1 MSSPCIFYEGII
13 HRIINY
19 VDDSSNLVSSKNAKT
34 LQLYMNDYFKLLEE
48 FYNINKLVINPEK
61 SKLLV
66 TCKAKYRRKAESLKL
81 VTSNYNVIQNDKIKV
96 LGVFIT

>member
-61 SKLLV
+61 VNFWSL
-66 TCKAKYRRKAESLKL
+66 TRKNIEGRLSH
-81 VTSNYNVIQNDKIKV
+81 
-96 LGVFIT
+96 